1 MKITIEVEEEIDT
14 DDIPLVL
21 EIVADAIRDGHV
33 NEDTE
38 LMDGSHKIVTAFGNV
53 YVDVAMEEEEV
64 E

>member
-1 MKITIEVEEEIDT
+1 MKITVEVEEEIDT

-21 EIVADAIRDGHV
+21 EIVADAIRDGHI

-53 YVDVAMEEEEV
+53 YVGVAMDEEEV